1 MNHVVVNSLSD
12 DRYRHVASETDTIII
27 EETAVYC
34 SLYALVLVGLPTI

>member
-12 DRYRHVASETDTIII
+12 DRYRHVASETDTII